1 MAGGVASTIAAGG
14 FGQLMAQ
21 GALPP
26 KSPVGLA
33 GAANGMH
40 SEGLAGVFQG
50 LRDRPVAYVEYCRS
64 LGAGGI
70 QAGIT
75 TELPAVRKRLDE
87 LGMYYE
93 GNAAFPR
100 TLEEDTAAFEKSVIS
115 ARELGATVV
124 RAVSRPPQSTS
135 GRRHESFTSRAEFQD
150 WLKTANAIVDKC
162 LPIAEKHRIIIALE
176 NHKDRSV
183 EDHVAFLKARS
194 SEYLGALID
203 PGNNMSFMEEP
214 TRTVTALAPY
224 VRATSLKDMGVA
236 PYDKGFLMSEVQ
248 FGSGITDQKAL
259 FALMRQHNP
268 RINAVAEL
276 ITRDPLKIPVLT
288 DDYYRSF
295 PRAQRQRRDRW
306 MAMVT
311 AKQTKLP
318 YTSQLTP
325 LQQLQAEED
334 NNRTTFVWGLRNLT

>member
-1 MAGGVASTIAAGG
+1 
-14 FGQLMAQ
+14 
-21 GALPP
+21 
-26 KSPVGLA
+26 
-33 GAANGMH
+33 
-40 SEGLAGVFQG
+40 
-50 LRDRPVAYVEYCRS
+50 
-64 LGAGGI
+64 
-70 QAGIT
+70 
-75 TELPAVRKRLDE
+75 
-87 LGMYYE
+87 
-93 GNAAFPR
+93 
-100 TLEEDTAAFEKSVIS
+100 
-115 ARELGATVV
+115 
-124 RAVSRPPQSTS
+124 
-135 GRRHESFTSRAEFQD
+135 
-150 WLKTANAIVDKC
+150 
-162 LPIAEKHRIIIALE
+162 
-176 NHKDRSV
+176 
-183 EDHVAFLKARS
+183 
-194 SEYLGALID
+194 
-203 PGNNMSFMEEP
+203 
-214 TRTVTALAPY
+214 
-224 VRATSLKDMGVA
+224 MGVA